1 MRLTE
6 KEKLPK
12 IPCYYVDIQEEHW
25 KTKHKKKAIDKL
37 GQLEDVLEKYGIDDV
52 NELESRLEENVKD
65 FTYLGYGERKVKDY
79 YDVEQELGID
89 LITFYKNY
97 KELLSL
103 KGRNL
108 RITIEEMEKAL
119 KHIGELE

>member
-1 MRLTE
+1 MRLT
-6 KEKLPK
+6 K
-12 IPCYYVDIQEEHW
+12 
-25 KTKHKKKAIDKL
+25 KTKCGYENEYCEITECSDKL
-37 GQLEDVLEKYGIDDV
+37 GQLEDILEKYGILDV
-52 NELESRLEENVKD
+52 NELESRLEENVRD

-97 KELLSL
+97 KELLSI

-108 RITIEEMEKAL
+108 RITIEEMEK
-119 KHIGELE
+119 ELTRKELL